1 MTIAT
6 ELAMPGR
13 PLCHLDERTKQ
24 LTAFSFGPETLL

>member
-13 PLCHLDERTKQ
+13 PLRRLEKGFKQ
-24 LTAFSFGPETLL
+24 LTAHVFGMEAF